1 MKRSTP
7 EGSPRMDLGHEC
19 AQDKEIAHRWVEGIG
34 RVIVVAAL
42 TFSALA
48 VTAPSA
54 QRAAAA
60 TAPVTSTA
68 LSGIVG
74 KNGWFTSPTVLVT
87 LTGQG
92 SGAGAIQT
100 FYRILPATTYT
111 LYSGPFTVAGQGKHT
126 INYYSVQGPLTE
138 GVRSTTFSN
147 DSVAPVTYSSVQGTL
162 TPSGWY
168 HGKVAISL
176 AANDATSGV
185 AAAYW
190 KKDALNFATYNGPIS
205 LSGSGQRQITYYS
218 IDKAGNAEGQHLL
231 TLPIDND
238 PPVLTTPTVNGVAY
252 AQAQHTLAGP
262 VSIILGAS
270 DALSGLAVLNYQ
282 INNGAWT
289 AYGAPLTLGAAGT
302 YTIHYAASDRAGNS
316 TAQGTLQ
323 LVVATMA
330 PSVSASLAGTAG
342 SNGWYRSAVGVT
354 LSTNPATGVTAY
366 YTMDNGPQT
375 TYSGPFAVGGDGHH
389 VVTYSATGSG
399 GITAAQQAQIYI
411 DTAPPTTVGSVVGST
426 PNGAGWFNHA
436 VTIRLD
442 AADNA
447 SGVAATYWQKD
458 GQGAF
463 SLYNGQFNLDT
474 PGNHAITYYS
484 IDRAGNTEGAKS
496 LPVRIDSQAPATTAT
511 VNGGTLLAGAYTT
524 TVSVALRPVD
534 DLSGVAGTNVTVDG
548 VASAYTAPIVLS
560 TPGLHIIT
568 YSSVDVAGNVEAT
581 NRINVPLVAPAAP
594 ATAAPPP
601 TLLPTQTPIVVG
613 PTAIPTPAPRPQV
626 TARLSANVAQ
636 LGWDRTFRLTV
647 RTTPALPHR
656 LVQVLIRTDARR
668 PNWRII
674 RTNLTDSR
682 GMMSWAIRTRQS
694 AAYEV
699 IVEHTITSRAVD
711 VRVSSVVT
719 LRRVLANL
727 PGQALLTGRAWPEA
741 RGHMV
746 ALQEEGAHGTWHTVA
761 TTLLGARGAFT
772 FVTPVDALRIYHWR
786 VWNPPM
792 ATLVGGKSNIV
803 TLVNKSRR

>member
-7 EGSPRMDLGHEC
+7 EGSPRMEQGHTQ
-19 AQDKEIAHRWVEGIG
+19 AQGKDIVHRWGEGIG
-34 RVIVVAAL
+34 RVVVVAAL
-42 TFSALA
+42 TVSALA
-48 VTAPSA
+48 VAAPDMP
-54 QRAAAA
+54 RVAAAA
-60 TAPVTSTA
+60 PPVTSTA
-68 LSGIVG
+68 LGGIVG

-92 SGAGAIQT
+92 SGSGAIQT

-111 LYSGPFTVAGQGKHT
+111 LYSSPFAVAGQGKHT

-138 GVRSTTFSN
+138 GARSTTFSN
-147 DSVAPVTYSSVQGTL
+147 DSVAPVTYSSVQGNP

-168 HGKVAISL
+168 HGNVTISL
-176 AANDATSGV
+176 AANDTTSGV

-190 KKDALNFATYNGPIS
+190 KKDASNFATYNGPVT
-205 LSGSGQRQITYYS
+205 LSGSGQRQFTYYS

-252 AQAQHTLAGP
+252 AQAQHTLSGP
-262 VSIILGAS
+262 ISVVLGAS

-302 YTIHYAASDRAGNS
+302 YTVNYKASDRAGNS
-316 TAQGTLQ
+316 TAQGTLH

-354 LSTNPATGVTAY
+354 LSTNPATGVTAL
-366 YTMDNGPQT
+366 YTVDNGPQA
-375 TYSGPFAVGGDGHH
+375 TYSGPISVSGDGHH

-399 GITAAQQAQIYI
+399 GTTAAQQAQIYI
-411 DTAPPTTVGSVVGST
+411 DTAPPTTVGSVVGSI

-442 AADNA
+442 ATDNA

-484 IDRAGNTEGAKS
+484 IDRAGNTEGAKT
-496 LPVRIDSQAPATTAT
+496 LAVRIDSQAPATTAT
-511 VNGGTLLAGAYTT
+511 VNGGTLIAGAYTT
-524 TVSVALRPVD
+524 TVSVALRALD

-568 YSSVDVAGNVEAT
+568 YSSVDAAGNVEAT

-594 ATAAPPP
+594 ATATPPP
-601 TLLPTQTPIVVG
+601 TLQATQTPIVAA
-613 PTAIPTPAPRPQV
+613 PTATPGPRPQI

-636 LGWDRTFRLTV
+636 VGWDRTFRLTV
-647 RTTPALPHR
+647 RTAPALPHR
-656 LVQVLIRTDARR
+656 LVQVLIRTDPRR

-674 RTNLTDSR
+674 RTNLTDNR
-682 GMMSWAIRTRQS
+682 GMMSWEIRTRQS

-699 IVEHTITSRAVD
+699 IVEHNITSRAVS
-711 VRVSSVVT
+711 VRVASVVT
-719 LRRVLANL
+719 LRRVPANL

-746 ALQEEGAHGTWHTVA
+746 ALQEEGAHGTWRTVA

-772 FVTPVDALRIYHWR
+772 FVTPIDASRTYHWR

-792 ATLVGGKSNIV
+792 AALVGGRSNTV
-803 TLVNKSRR
+803 TLVNAKRG